1 MYMSYCR
8 FEGTEMELNA
18 CIGTVC
24 EHINEEAQCEVSDR
38 EIECF
43 KRMVHLF
50 VDFLN
55 DAELLAEDGDL
66 DEVALDDICDKMR
79 EKWDYEEDY

>member
-1 MYMSYCR
+1 
-8 FEGTEMELNA
+8 MELNA

-24 EHINEEAQCEVSDR
+24 EHINEEAQSEVSDR

-43 KRMVHLF
+43 KRMVHRF

-79 EKWDYEEDY
+79 EKWDYEEEY